1 MEREEFGKLFEAYMA
16 GKREEMR
23 GKYDRIVPSGDLI
36 YNRFDKGRE
45 MGCGEGS
52 SVYDACLV
60 LGDVEIGEH
69 VWVGPFTVLDGSGG
83 KVKIGDWVSV
93 AAGTSIYTHD
103 STKNYLSGGKN
114 PFEQGAVTI
123 GDHCVIGT
131 MCMIGCGV
139 TVGDHCVIAAHSF
152 VNKDI
157 PAYSI
162 AAGIPAKVI
171 GRVAVRED
179 GQVAFEYDSAKD
191 EGKTGKEA

>member
-93 AAGTSIYTHD
+93 AAGTSVYTHD

-123 GDHCVIGT
+123 
-131 MCMIGCGV
+131 
-139 TVGDHCVIAAHSF
+139 GDHCVIAAHSF

-179 GQVAFEYDSAKD
+179 GQVEFEYDSAKD